1 MTADD
6 ALVDRADRPVAR
18 RGRVPADEVRSRVVR
33 LAGELLAESGYLA
46 MTVDELATRAGV
58 SKKTLYR
65 WWPNKAAIVAEVLA
79 ERSTV
84 HPVPDLGD
92 TRRELLAVFDLAVEY
107 NTATNMATVNFV
119 REAAGDDPDVRR
131 TILDSVIAPRRDVA
145 RGVVQRGIARGDLP
159 ADVDIDALIDLWSGF
174 AAYRQTIRPT
184 PLSRHTVDQL
194 VDLAL
199 AGHIPRLSQG
209 S

>member
-18 RGRVPADEVRSRVVR
+18 RGRLPADEVRSRVVR
-33 LAGELLAESGYLA
+33 VAGELLAESGYHA

-65 WWPNKAAIVAEVLA
+65 WWPNKAAIVADVLV
-79 ERSTV
+79 ERNTV

-92 TRRELLAVFDLAVEY
+92 TRRELLVVFDLAVTY
-107 NTATNMATVNFV
+107 NRAVDRAALNFMV
-119 REAAGDDPDVRR
+119 EAANDQADVLR
-131 TILDSVIAPRRDVA
+131 TIIDRIRTPRRDMA
-145 RGVVQRGIARGDLP
+145 RGAVQRGIARGDLP
-159 ADVDIDALIDLWSGF
+159 ADTDIDALIDLWNGL
-174 AAYRQTIRPT
+174 AAYRQTIRPA
-184 PLSRHTVDQL
+184 PLSRHTIDQL
-194 VDLAL
+194 VDLAM
-199 AGHIPRLSQG
+199 AGHTPRLPQG